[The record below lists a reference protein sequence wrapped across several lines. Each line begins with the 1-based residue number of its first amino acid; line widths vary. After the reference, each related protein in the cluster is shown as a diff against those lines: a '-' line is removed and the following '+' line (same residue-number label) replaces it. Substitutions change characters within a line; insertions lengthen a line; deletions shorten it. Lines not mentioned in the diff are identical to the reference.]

1 MSKNKDICVEL
12 RNITKSYDHVPF
24 LKNLSLKIPHNSYF
38 CICGPTGSGKSTLLK
53 IIAGLE
59 KPDQGEIYINGKK
72 MNDVLPEDRGIGM
85 LFEHM
90 TYALFPNLSIFENLI
105 YGQRVRGVPAE
116 ESEETAAEMLQ
127 LIMLTDRAKDFPD
140 VMSGGMKQRVAL
152 GRALMTGAKEILL
165 DEPLGALDAKI
176 RLNLRKELVSMV
188 KSLGDL
194 TVIHVTQD
202 IEEALMV
209 SDYVAAIFF
218 GNILQIGTPEEIYNH
233 PNSIEVCSFFST
245 SNFFEGSIIGLE
257 DDNAVINMQGTT
269 IRVKNRAFSKGDKVV
284 IAIRATDLTLQKQR
298 TSDTNQLEGRVL
310 RHQFILG
317 FMRYEVELET
327 KKVIVVNQR
336 YEEGTAFT
344 ENEKVTVTFFPSN
357 ILLFPHP
364 GESIEKKVII

>member
-1 MSKNKDICVEL
+1 MSEKKDACVEL
-12 RNITKSYDHVPF
+12 RNITKSYENIPF
-24 LKNLSLKIPHNSYF
+24 LKNISLKIPYNSYF

-53 IIAGLE
+53 LIAGLE
-59 KPDQGEIYINGKK
+59 KPDQGEIYIHGKK
-72 MNDVLPEDRGIGM
+72 VNDVLPEDRGVGM

-90 TYALFPNLSIFENLI
+90 TYALFPNLSIYENLI

-116 ESEETAAEMLQ
+116 ESKETAKGMLQ
-127 LIMLTDRAKDFPD
+127 LIMLTERAKDMPA

-152 GRALMTGAKEILL
+152 GRALMTGAKIILL

-176 RLNLRKELVSMV
+176 RLNLRKELVNLV

-209 SDYVAAIFF
+209 SDYVVAIFG
-218 GNILQIGTPEEIYNH
+218 GNVLQLGTPEEIYRH

-245 SNFFEGSIIGLE
+245 SNFFEGSVTGLE
-257 DDNAVINMQGTT
+257 EENAVINMEGTT
-269 IRVKNRAFSKGDKVV
+269 IRVKNRAYSKGDKVV
-284 IAIRATDLTLQKQR
+284 IAIRATDLALQQR
-298 TSDTNQLEGRVL
+298 KTSETNQLGGKVL

-327 KKVIVVNQR
+327 KKVVVVSQR
-336 YEEGTAFT
+336 YEEGTAFK
-344 ENEKVTVTFFPSN
+344 ENEPIAVTFFPSS

-364 GESIEKKVII
+364 GEALDKKVIT